1 MAAAG
6 LIYLLVM
13 LLTAAT
19 AAAFVGVPLL
29 AAGVPGA
36 RGLGAVDRGPARALP
51 GVEVPVP
58 PRFRPR
64 PGLIGRLGSALGDT
78 SRPSRSPRSTTPP
91 PDRLRSLERSP

>member
-29 AAGVPGA
+29 AAGGPGA

-51 GVEVPVP
+51 GVERVAMAGAV
-58 PRFRPR
+58 RER
-64 PGLIGRLGSALGDT
+64 A
-78 SRPSRSPRSTTPP
+78 TTA
-91 PDRLRSLERSP
+91 